1 MTFSSSAPSYISKTP
16 LYFHRLREGET
27 IEDIA
32 SRYNVN
38 SAKLF
43 SDNASAAPLTG
54 EIVVIDFKSSTLS
67 IG

>member
-27 IEDIA
+27 IEDVA

-38 SAKLF
+38 T
-43 SDNASAAPLTG
+43 DNTATAPRAG
-54 EIVVIDFKSSTLS
+54 EVVVIDFKSATLS

>member
-27 IEDIA
+27 IEDVA

-38 SAKLF
+38 SVKLF
-43 SDNASAAPLTG
+43 ADNTATAPRAG
-54 EIVVIDFKSSTLS
+54 EVVVIDFKSSTLS